1 MFVFKAI
8 IEQERTL
15 VHPLPTLHIADWDK
29 ILRLL
34 QRISFHVSYV
44 LYPNMFYAYGYT
56 MCLDMSVVNTAI
68 VPCWSTN
75 VWVF

>member
-1 MFVFKAI
+1 MFVVKAI
-8 IEQERTL
+8 IERERTH
-15 VHPLPTLHIADWDK
+15 VHPLPTLHKADWDK

-34 QRISFHVSYV
+34 QQISFHVLYV

-56 MCLDMSVVNTAI
+56 MSLDMFVVNKAI

-75 VWVF
+75 V